1 MMQEVTHT
9 PEAPTTLPTLPQE
22 CVTFANALF
31 QKKVDWVLFFREVL
45 GIEGVVRRSFPT
57 PPELNAFE
65 KTDEY
70 LQIQRMLAQLRGMG
84 ITEISKEPTKVITVR
99 MPQSLHEK
107 LRLEAHDKRTSMNKL
122 CISKLLQMVDQQL
135 VPSE

>member
-1 MMQEVTHT
+1 MQEVTHP

-22 CVTFANALF
+22 CVAFANTLF

-45 GIEGVVRRSFPT
+45 GVEGVVRRSFPT

-70 LQIQRMLAQLRGMG
+70 LQIQQMLARLRGMG
-84 ITEISKEPTKVITVR
+84 ITEVSKEPTKVITVR